1 MTVAMPEYC
10 LRPPPL
16 KKGDTIGLAAPAGP
30 IREDVLRQGLQLLR
44 DCGIKRV
51 KYAPDICRQES
62 YLAGSDQRRLEELH
76 ELWDDDEIR
85 AILAVRGG
93 YGCARLLPQL
103 DFDLIRRKPKIF
115 VGFSDLTILV
125 NVIHQR
131 TGLITFHGPML
142 STLARDGRPALE
154 SMLNEL
160 SVHAQPNLK
169 IKGLEVLRPGQ
180 AQGRLIGGNLT
191 CLAQLLATPY
201 EPAWEGAILLLE
213 DINEPA
219 YRVDRLLTQLSL
231 SGRLDSVAGVILGDF
246 LDSTSHNISDLDL
259 VWQRT
264 MELTRGDVPVWG
276 NFPAGHGAR
285 NLLLPVGRTVKMESS
300 TGTLR
305 VIELY

>member
-1 MTVAMPEYC
+1 MTAATPEKC
-10 LRPPPL
+10 LLPPRL

-44 DCGIKRV
+44 DCGV
-51 KYAPDICRQES
+51 KKVKHAPDICRQVD

-76 ELWDDDEIR
+76 QLWDDDEVK

-93 YGCARLLPQL
+93 YGCARLLTQL
-103 DFDLIRRKPKIF
+103 DFDLIRRKPKIII
-115 VGFSDLTILV
+115 GFSDLTILV
-125 NVIHQR
+125 NVIHRQ
-131 TGLITFHGPML
+131 TGLVTFHGPML
-142 STLARDGRPALE
+142 LTLARDGRPALE

-160 SVHAQPNLK
+160 SVHAQQNLK

-180 AQGRLIGGNLT
+180 AQGPLIGGNLT

-201 EPAWEGAILLLE
+201 EPVWEGSILLLE

-231 SGRLDSVAGVILGDF
+231 SGRLDLVAGVILGDF
-246 LDSTSHNISDLDL
+246 LNSDSHSINDLDL

-264 MELTRGDVPVWG
+264 VELTQGNVPVWA
-276 NFPAGHGAR
+276 NFPVGHGGR
-285 NLLLPVGRTVKMESS
+285 NLILPVGRPVKMDSG

-305 VIELY
+305 LIELY